1 MQPKTNLS
9 MFVYSTM
16 CRTAKRALNWKH
28 LRWMLLRVEH
38 QPLVHALLATELLPY
53 EFDLITTVYVYF

>member
-1 MQPKTNLS
+1 
-9 MFVYSTM
+9 MFVYSAM

-38 QPLVHALLATELLPY
+38 QPLVQVLQAAELLSY
-53 EFDLITTVYVYF
+53 EFDLITEVSF